1 MSQATQSV
9 VEDTKEAKLDADKG
23 KGLAP
28 ETKSSST
35 ITPQHETVDEDWQ
48 LVTEEDG
55 KPPEF
60 HGTVV
65 TSDGSIT
72 IGRGKWKKTLFSY
85 HAGYSNGHPH
95 WSDEETEPQD
105 GKDGKGEKTS
115 PGDQQKKPEHPDKNE
130 GDLRETKV

>member
-1 MSQATQSV
+1 MSQSIQSV
-9 VEDTKEAKLDADKG
+9 VGGAKEAKLDVDKG
-23 KGLAP
+23 KDLAP
-28 ETKSSST
+28 ETKSSSA
-35 ITPQHETVDEDWQ
+35 ITREHETSDEDWQ
-48 LVTEEDG
+48 LVTEEDS

-105 GKDGKGEKTS
+105 GKEGRGEKT
-115 PGDQQKKPEHPDKNE
+115 GTRYQEKRAEGPDKDE
-130 GDLRETKV
+130 RELPETKA